1 MVRIIPSTD
10 QAALSR
16 LFARR
21 GQRLEKAEAVVAP
34 ILEAVRKVARGES
47 AFSEVADLRPGPKK
61 SAATGRCWSTH
72 GGLMALRRAR

>member
-21 GQRLEKAEAVVAP
+21 RQRLEEAEAVVAP
-34 ILEAVRKVARGES
+34 IL
-47 AFSEVADLRPGPKK
+47 
-61 SAATGRCWSTH
+61 
-72 GGLMALRRAR
+72 